1 MKQERLLYLDG
12 LKGIAAIWVFLHHF
26 YLMTYTAMPTD
37 WHIIED
43 IPFVNIF
50 FNGNFAVHLFL
61 MISSFL
67 MTMIIRKNNNII
79 SLQRT
84 IVKRY
89 FRLAVPISIIIIL
102 TCLLY
107 YCNIMTVHEYSVLTG
122 NSKISNFFYELSP
135 RDFVFSILF
144 SPLGHNKV
152 IGPCWMLKYIFIG
165 TFLIAIINIAIHN
178 LERKKRIFVYFLVLL
193 LSYFISWNYVSIVMG
208 MILYDIGAGG
218 GKKYLNKWAKFLL
231 LLTAFSLPV
240 LSPSLFKYIVWIN
253 IFSACCLFVAVYNS
267 AILKKVLSTKGFLFL
282 GKVSL
287 GIYLIHWPIL
297 CSLSSTLLLRN
308 LASANILMVLFL
320 SIVVVLILSFLYSRY
335 IETKCG
341 RVVNFIT
348 DYILKSEQYS
358 NNSIK

>member
-1 MKQERLLYLDG
+1 MQKERLLYLDG
-12 LKGIAAIWVFLHHF
+12 LKGIAAIWVVLHHF

-67 MTMIIRKNNNII
+67 ITMIIRKDNSII

-89 FRLAVPISIIIIL
+89 FRLAVPISIIIII

-107 YCNIMTVHEYSVLTG
+107 YCNLMAIHEISVLTD
-122 NSKISNFFYELSP
+122 NSKISNYFYELCP
-135 RDFVFSILF
+135 KDFVFSLLF
-144 SPLGHNKV
+144 SPLGHSKV
-152 IGPCWMLKYIFIG
+152 IGPCWMLKFIFIG

-178 LERKKRIFVYFLVLL
+178 LERKKRILVYFLALL
-193 LSYFISWNYVSIVMG
+193 LSYYISWNYVSIILG
-208 MILYDIGAGG
+208 MILYDIGVLWGG
-218 GKKYLNKWAKFLL
+218 QKYFNKWVIILL
-231 LLTAFSLPV
+231 LLISFSLPV
-240 LSPSLFKYIVWIN
+240 LSPSLFQNIVWIN
-253 IFSACCLFVAVYNS
+253 ILAAVCLFLAVHYS
-267 AILKKVLSTKGFLFL
+267 IFLKKMLSTTGFQFL

-287 GIYLIHWPIL
+287 GIYLIHWPVF

-308 LASANILMVLFL
+308 LTSANILMILFL

-335 IETKCG
+335 IETKSG

-348 DYILKSEQYS
+348 DYILKSE
-358 NNSIK
+358 